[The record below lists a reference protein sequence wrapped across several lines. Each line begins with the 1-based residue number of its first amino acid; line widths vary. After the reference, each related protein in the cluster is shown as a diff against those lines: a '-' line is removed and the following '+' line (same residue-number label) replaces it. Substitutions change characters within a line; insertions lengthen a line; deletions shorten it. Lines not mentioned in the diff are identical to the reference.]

1 MRLDRY
7 LSQGCGMP
15 RSEAL
20 KQVRFGKV
28 AVNGK
33 NVRDAGHQV
42 VVGRDVVLWRGQVV
56 RPTGHLLVMLN
67 KPAGVITSTEEGNSP
82 TVMSCIPEDLRRRDL
97 APIGRL
103 DKDTTGLLLLTT
115 DGGLNHALTHPRRH
129 VEKAYLA
136 TLSEPL
142 PAAAVGQFAA
152 GIDLADGTH
161 CAPATLELL
170 GDCHVRVILREGKYH
185 QVKRMVA
192 ACGSSVVALHRERVG
207 DLWLD
212 PALQPGMARAVSLDE
227 LALLGVPGPGGD
239 GAADPTDAADEP
251 TPGSDGDELP
261 Q

>member
-1 MRLDRY
+1 
-7 LSQGCGMP
+7 MP

-56 RPTGHLLVMLN
+56 RETGHLLVMLH

-82 TVMSCIPEDLRRRDL
+82 TVMSCIPEELRRKDL

-142 PAAAVGQFAA
+142 TAVAVERFAA
-152 GIDLADGTH
+152 GIELADGTR

-170 GDCHVRVILREGKYH
+170 GDRQVRVILREGKYH

-192 ACGSSVVALHRERVG
+192 ACGSSVETLHRERIG

-212 PALQPGMARAVSLDE
+212 PALAPGMARAVTVDE
-227 LALLGVPGPGGD
+227 LALLGVPGPGGE
-239 GAADPTDAADEP
+239 AADDAAMRPAEAAA
-251 TPGSDGDELP
+251 GGDGDGD
-261 Q
+261 